1 MMKRHRL
8 PLARQFPMSNPGA
21 FDGVRVLDFTQGIAG
36 PYAAMLLAEQGA
48 DAVKVE
54 PPAGDRARGRPAFY
68 VLNRSKRGI
77 VLDLESAD
85 GRLKA
90 QELAAA
96 ADVVL
101 VDSPPY
107 ALRRWGIDYQAVAH
121 RNPATV
127 YCNVP
132 LYGSRGPSADL
143 PPDDDLLAAVSGV
156 FGLQW
161 SHREAPVYLVA
172 PIVSYATGMLAADA
186 VAATLF
192 DRARTGRGDYIEVSG
207 LGGAFALQATSY
219 IVPLAAM
226 DIVRLAGRGDPKGPF
241 PTYRVYRASD
251 GEWFM
256 LACLTPVFW
265 TKLVLALDLVEWLAD
280 PRFVG
285 APVAIPVIEDRQEIA
300 DRLEALFATQPRRHW
315 LDFLRENDIPAGPV
329 LSREE
334 FLAGPL
340 VMHNRMKVEIDDP
353 EVGRVVQMGVPLT
366 LSETPGAIRGP
377 APSLGQHNGRVLS
390 EGAAGATRAAAG
402 VAQVDGRAP
411 LEGITVLDL
420 GTIYAGPYAGMLLSD
435 LGANVIKVE
444 PLDGDPWRAFA
455 FGFLGANRGKRGLAV
470 NLKHVDGLALFY
482 DLVRK
487 ADVVCD
493 NFRAGVSGRLKIDYA
508 TLSRINPRIISC
520 SITPFGSSGP
530 MAGMPGFD
538 PILQARSGLMR
549 AQGGEGEEP
558 VYYQIAVCDFVAA
571 LLAAFGVIG
580 ALNAR
585 EKTGRGQA
593 VETSL
598 ANAAMAA
605 QAAEFTR
612 YNGRP
617 PDPRG
622 APDLIGVSALR
633 RAYQCADGWVFLAA
647 DAPSA
652 VEALIEVA
660 GDALGGT
667 DAAMLLESPAE
678 GEVAARLE
686 AFFARLPR
694 EEAVRRLNAK
704 GVPCAPCPTIV
715 DLFEDEHLKANDLWW
730 ETEHTLNGPLRQ
742 TGRIVK
748 WGQRSMRLERPA
760 PVLGQHSREVLLE
773 MGIEA
778 SRVEE
783 LIKKGVV
790 LTTDLPD
797 TPIWRLLTEQAT

>member
-1 MMKRHRL
+1 MTS
-8 PLARQFPMSNPGA
+8 AGA

-48 DAVKVE
+48 DVIKVE
-54 PPAGDRARGRPAFY
+54 TPAGDRARGKPAFH

-85 GRLKA
+85 GRRKA
-90 QELAAA
+90 QQLAAG
-96 ADVVL
+96 ADVVI
-101 VDSPPY
+101 VDSPPE
-107 ALRRWGIDYQAVAH
+107 ALRRWGIDYEAVSR
-121 RNPATV
+121 RNPAGV

-132 LYGSRGPSADL
+132 LYGSRGPSANL
-143 PPDDDLLAAVSGV
+143 PPDDDLLGAVSGV

-161 SHREAPVYLVA
+161 AHREAPVYLVA
-172 PIVSYATGMLAADA
+172 PIVSYATGVLAAGA
-186 VAATLF
+186 TAATLF
-192 DRARTGRGDYIEVSG
+192 DRARTGRGDYVEVSG
-207 LGGAFALQATSY
+207 LSGAFALETTSY
-219 IVPLAAM
+219 IVPLAAI

-265 TKLVLALDLVEWLAD
+265 TKLVVALDLVEWLVD
-280 PRFVG
+280 PRFAG
-285 APVAIPVIEDRQEIA
+285 APVAIPVVEDRQEIS
-300 DRLEALFATQPRRHW
+300 DRLEALFGTQPRQHW
-315 LDFLRENDIPAGPV
+315 LDFLRENDIPVGPV
-329 LSREE
+329 LSRDE
-334 FLAGPL
+334 FLADPL
-340 VMHNRMKVEIDDP
+340 LVHNRMKAEVDDP
-353 EVGRVVQMGVPLT
+353 EVGKTLQMGVPLT
-366 LSETPGAIRGP
+366 LSETAGAIRGP
-377 APSLGQHNGRVLS
+377 APSLGQHSDGVLS
-390 EGAAGATRAAAG
+390 EGAAHATGGAPAG
-402 VAQVDGRAP
+402 TQVDGRAP

-435 LGANVIKVE
+435 LGANVIKIE
-444 PLDGDPWRAFA
+444 PPDGDPWRAFA

-470 NLKHVDGLALFY
+470 NLKHEEGLALFY
-482 DLVRK
+482 DLARK

-493 NFRAGVSGRLKIDYA
+493 NFRAGVRDRLKIDYA
-508 TLSRINPRIISC
+508 TLSRINPRIVSC
-520 SITPFGSSGP
+520 SITPFGSTGP
-530 MAGMPGFD
+530 MAGLPGFD

-549 AQGGEGEEP
+549 AQGGEGQEP

-571 LLAAFGVIG
+571 LLAVFGVIG
-580 ALNAR
+580 ALKAR
-585 EKTGRGQA
+585 ERTGRGQA

-598 ANAAMAA
+598 ACAAMAA

-612 YNGRP
+612 YAGRP
-617 PDPRG
+617 PDPPG

-647 DAPSA
+647 DTPSA
-652 VEALIEVA
+652 VEALVDVA
-660 GDALGGT
+660 GDTLGRI
-667 DAAMLLESPAE
+667 DAATLLTAPAE

-686 AFFARLPR
+686 SFFAALPLQ
-694 EEAVRRLNAK
+694 EAARRLNAK

-730 ETEHTLNGPLRQ
+730 ETEHTVNGPLRQ

-760 PVLGQHSREVLLE
+760 PVLGQHSREALLE
-773 MGIEA
+773 MGIEP

-783 LIKKGVV
+783 LIRKGIVIQ
-790 LTTDLPD
+790 TDVPE
-797 TPIWRLLTEQAT
+797 TPIWRLLTEQAPEQTT

>member
-1 MMKRHRL
+1 
-8 PLARQFPMSNPGA
+8 MSDPGA
-21 FDGVRVLDFTQGIAG
+21 FDGTRALDFTQSITG

-48 DAVKVE
+48 DVVKVE
-54 PPAGDRARGRPAFY
+54 PATGDRARGKPAFY

-77 VLDLESAD
+77 VLDLESAE
-85 GRLKA
+85 GCRKA

-96 ADVVL
+96 TDIVL
-101 VDSPPY
+101 VDSPPE
-107 ALRRWGIDYQAVAH
+107 ALRRWGIHYEGIAR
-121 RNPATV
+121 RNPGSI
-127 YCNVP
+127 YCSMP
-132 LYGSRGPSADL
+132 LYGSQGPNAGL

-172 PIVSYATGMLAADA
+172 PIVSYATGVLAAGA
-186 VAATLF
+186 IAATLF
-192 DRARTGRGDYIEVSG
+192 DRARTGRGDYLEVSG
-207 LGGAFALQATSY
+207 LGGAFALQSTSY

-265 TKLVLALDLVEWLAD
+265 TKLVIALDLVEWLAD
-280 PRFVG
+280 PRFAG
-285 APVAIPVIEDRQEIA
+285 APVAIPVIEDREEIA
-300 DRLEALFATQPRRHW
+300 GRLEALFATRPRHYW
-315 LDFLRENDIPAGPV
+315 LDFLQENDIPVGPV
-329 LSREE
+329 LSRDE
-334 FLAGPL
+334 FLADPL
-340 VMHNRMKVEIDDP
+340 LVQNRMKAEVDDP
-353 EVGRVVQMGVPLT
+353 EVGWTVQMGVPLT
-366 LSETPGAIRGP
+366 LSATPGAIRGP
-377 APSLGQHNGRVLS
+377 APSLGQHTS
-390 EGAAGATRAAAG
+390 EVVAEETRATITSTGNVEAIE
-402 VAQVDGRAP
+402 GRAP

-420 GTIYAGPYAGMLLSD
+420 GTIYAGPYASMLLSD

-455 FGFLGANRGKRGLAV
+455 FGFLGANRGKRGLAL
-470 NLKHVDGLALFY
+470 NLKNEEGLTLFY

-493 NFRAGVSGRLKIDYA
+493 NFRAGVLGRLKIDYA
-508 TLSRINPRIISC
+508 TLSSINPRIISC

-530 MAGMPGFD
+530 MAHMPGFD

-549 AQGGEGEEP
+549 AQGGEGHEP
-558 VYYQIAVCDFVAA
+558 IYYQIAVCDFVAA
-571 LLAAFGVIG
+571 LLGAFGIMS
-580 ALNAR
+580 ALNER

-598 ANAAMAA
+598 ASAAMAA

-612 YNGRP
+612 YDGRP
-617 PDPRG
+617 ADPRG
-622 APDLIGVSALR
+622 APDLIGVSPLR
-633 RAYQCADGWVFLAA
+633 RAYQCSDGWVFLAA

-652 VEALIEVA
+652 IEALIELA
-660 GDALGGT
+660 GDALGDI
-667 DAAMLLESPAE
+667 DAATLAGSPAE

-686 AFFARLPR
+686 SFFAGLLRD
-694 EEAVRRLNAK
+694 EAVQRLNAK

-730 ETEHTLNGPLRQ
+730 DTEHTINGPVRQ

-748 WGQRSMRLERPA
+748 WGRRSMRLERPA
-760 PVLGQHSREVLLE
+760 PVLGQHSRELLLE
-773 MGIEA
+773 MGVEA

-783 LIKKGVV
+783 LLGNGVV
-790 LTTDLPD
+790 VTTDLPE
-797 TPIWRLLTEQAT
+797 TPIWRLLTEQAAEQAT